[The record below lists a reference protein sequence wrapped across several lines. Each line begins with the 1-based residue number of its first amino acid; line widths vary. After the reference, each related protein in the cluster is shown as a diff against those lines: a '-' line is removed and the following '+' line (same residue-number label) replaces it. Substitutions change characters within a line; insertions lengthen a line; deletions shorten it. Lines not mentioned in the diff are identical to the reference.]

1 MLMVET
7 CTFTSKWMSLLWAV
21 QQLGNNCWVIV
32 SSGAQCTLWRW
43 GSVWGWGV
51 VLEGISTYGHVIA
64 APGGHWHCISSLR
77 YPLIIQLTPE
87 HRAKGHMHGRWLSQC
102 DYLVC
107 PAELQIYMYSRK
119 GEKDHARTLQRSTWL
134 VNSDAEKTTR
144 WTPGL
149 NPSSVT
155 PTVTKPHKFSESS
168 VIPFT
173 IHPERV
179 NISSTV
185 FTVFKARNN
194 VEHGSVPLQ
203 MQTGTQ
209 SAASRPKGV

>member
-1 MLMVET
+1 MPFFLFPFIQHTFFIFIKRCPSYIEPQNLTCVLKFHLM
-7 CTFTSKWMSLLWAV
+7 
-21 QQLGNNCWVIV
+21 G
-32 SSGAQCTLWRW
+32 
-43 GSVWGWGV
+43 
-51 VLEGISTYGHVIA
+51 
-64 APGGHWHCISSLR
+64 
-77 YPLIIQLTPE
+77 
-87 HRAKGHMHGRWLSQC
+87 LS
-102 DYLVC
+102 D
-107 PAELQIYMYSRK
+107 
-119 GEKDHARTLQRSTWL
+119 DRSTWL
-134 VNSDAEKTTR
+134 VNSDAEKTTH

-155 PTVTKPHKFSESS
+155 PTVTKPRKFSESS

-194 VEHGSVPLQ
+194 VEHGSVPLP